1 MTMGDCWCLLCVF
14 FFSLNLFVSFH
25 ALCSIWQSSARLI
38 HSRHYISLNIHE
50 NNLLG
55 ACSDF
60 LMLSVAIQRS
70 GSTLFLLNFR
80 LSERAF
86 IPIYSFDSPCY
97 SLSLVK
103 RPAWFFFPF
112 LFFCFSDFTF
122 CLFVVLN
129 ERDIKSMYHGTAS
142 SNKCFESNLIKCR
155 KNQSSKFLKE

>member
-1 MTMGDCWCLLCVF
+1 MFVMCF

-60 LMLSVAIQRS
+60 LMLSVAMQRS

-97 SLSLVK
+97 SLSLLSN
-103 RPAWFFFPF
+103 AQHGFFFLFYFFVF
-112 LFFCFSDFTF
+112 LILHFV
-122 CLFVVLN
+122 CLL
-129 ERDIKSMYHGTAS
+129 
-142 SNKCFESNLIKCR
+142 C
-155 KNQSSKFLKE
+155 

>member
-1 MTMGDCWCLLCVF
+1 MRYWLKLAVHIEYLSKVCIYIMTMGDCWCLLCV

-38 HSRHYISLNIHE
+38 HSRHYISLNIHG

-60 LMLSVAIQRS
+60 FMLSVAIQRS

-80 LSERAF
+80 LSEPAF

-97 SLSLVK
+97 SLS
-103 RPAWFFFPF
+103 RQTPSMFFFF
-112 LFFCFSDFTF
+112 LFFSFFVLLILHF
-122 CLFVVLN
+122 VCLL
-129 ERDIKSMYHGTAS
+129 
-142 SNKCFESNLIKCR
+142 C
-155 KNQSSKFLKE
+155 

>member
-1 MTMGDCWCLLCVF
+1 MHIYHDYGRLLVFVMCF

-38 HSRHYISLNIHE
+38 HSRHYISLNIHG

-97 SLSLVK
+97 SLSLSCQTPSIV
-103 RPAWFFFPF
+103 FFPF
-112 LFFCFSDFTF
+112 FLFFWFYI
-122 CLFVVLN
+122 LFVCCVKWK
-129 ERDIKSMYHGTAS
+129 RY
-142 SNKCFESNLIKCR
+142 
-155 KNQSSKFLKE
+155 